1 MSGGE
6 KRRLQLLSVITKR
19 PNFLI
24 LDEPTNDIDLDTLT
38 ALENYLN
45 EFDGVLVVVSHDRFF
60 TGASSLWA
68 KINKNI

>member
-1 MSGGE
+1 MSQSFNGLSGGE

-45 EFDGVLVVVSHDRFF
+45 GFEAF
-60 TGASSLWA
+60 
-68 KINKNI
+68 